1 MKRTFAIAIL
11 LATLTLVISCGSPQ
25 EIRLD
30 EGDDGRLIELD
41 KGQILVITLVANPT
55 TGYKWEVAKHEEHI
69 LVQMGETEFQS
80 ESDLTGSSGVEIL
93 RFKAANAGMTDIIL
107 VYHRLWE
114 KDVEPLETFSLKVVV
129 R

>member
-11 LATLTLVISCGSPQ
+11 LATLTLVISCDSPK
-25 EIRLD
+25 EIILD

-55 TGYKWEVAKHEEHI
+55 TGYKWGVAKHEEHI

-107 VYHRLWE
+107 VYHRFWE